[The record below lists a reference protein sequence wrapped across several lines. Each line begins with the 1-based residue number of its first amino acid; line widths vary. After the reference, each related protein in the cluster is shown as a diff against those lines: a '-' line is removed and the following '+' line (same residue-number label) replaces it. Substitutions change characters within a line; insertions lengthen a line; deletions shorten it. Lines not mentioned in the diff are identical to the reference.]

1 MKIKTVLSMITLGLT
16 VSLLTPASS
25 LAMGRKSP
33 APPKG
38 QEPAKAEKPIAPVA
52 QPPAAAPKVEAPKP
66 AAPAVQPPAAAPKV
80 EAPKPAAPDVQP
92 PAAAPKVEAPK
103 PVAPDVQPPAA
114 APKVEAP
121 KPAEPAVQP
130 PAAPA
135 GQPPATGPTVAAP
148 TSTPGGPQ
156 PKIVFEK
163 KEYDFGEVI
172 GVDKVEHIYKFTNEG
187 KGDLKIDKVNT
198 TCGCTAALLSAN
210 TVPPGGKGEVT
221 ATFTVG
227 GRQGAQTKHI
237 YVLSNDPADPK
248 ATLTLKGTI
257 TPQVSV
263 EPSSISI
270 SDKEKD
276 TSRTVT
282 IAQTTDESLTL
293 GEISQ
298 RLNLVTTKL
307 TEGTPEKGKKRYT
320 LEIGLKPDTNPG
332 RYFETVSVATNL
344 KAKPKIDINVR
355 IVVNGD
361 IQATPSRINLGS
373 LKPGQEISK
382 TIALNNIKGQ
392 PFKVEAVEIDNK
404 DFTIT
409 PAAPVAA
416 AETHTFTLT
425 GKAPAAT
432 QGVVRAKII
441 FKTDNPKQKEIE
453 ASLYGYIP
461 KETGGAQPPED
472 EKTAAPAPKN

>member
-1 MKIKTVLSMITLGLT
+1 V
-16 VSLLTPASS
+16 
-25 LAMGRKSP
+25 
-33 APPKG
+33 
-38 QEPAKAEKPIAPVA
+38 
-52 QPPAAAPKVEAPKP
+52 
-66 AAPAVQPPAAAPKV
+66 
-80 EAPKPAAPDVQP
+80 
-92 PAAAPKVEAPK
+92 
-103 PVAPDVQPPAA
+103 
-114 APKVEAP
+114 
-121 KPAEPAVQP
+121 
-130 PAAPA
+130 
-135 GQPPATGPTVAAP
+135 AP

-156 PKIVFEK
+156 PKIVFEQ

-172 GVDKVEHIYKFTNEG
+172 GVDKVEHIFKFTNEG
-187 KGDLKIDKVNT
+187 KGELKIDKVNT

-210 TVPPGGKGEVT
+210 TVPSGGKGEVT

-248 ATLTLKGTI
+248 ATLTIKGTI

-293 GEISQ
+293 GEITA
-298 RLNLVTTKL
+298 RLNLVTTKV

-355 IVVNGD
+355 IAVNGD

-382 TIALNNIKGQ
+382 TISLNNIKGQ
-392 PFKVEAVEIDNK
+392 PFKVEAIEIDNK
-404 DFTIT
+404 EFTIS

-416 AETHTFTLT
+416 AESHTFTLT

-432 QGVVRAKII
+432 QGVVRAKIL

-453 ASLYGYIP
+453 ASLYGYVP
-461 KETGGAQPPED
+461 KETGGAQPPEG
-472 EKTAAPAPKN
+472 EKTEAPAPAPKN